1 MNDENLTLK
10 DDKVTLANQI
20 STLNSTITSRNNENE
35 TQNKI
40 NSEQNLSEIEFEIL
54 GTEEF
59 KKTIYVLSRKNNLT
73 EKIEK
78 IKNLKIE
85 KLNSDIENSN
95 IISSLY
101 KINEVLIENEELVKK
116 FVEENIL
123 ELNSEYEELEK
134 IMDSL
139 KKSKINKLILEQN
152 LSLLEKHKDELKE
165 KIKILEHIK

>member
-1 MNDENLTLK
+1 M
-10 DDKVTLANQI
+10 
-20 STLNSTITSRNNENE
+20 NSTITSRNNENE
-35 TQNKI
+35 TLNKI
-40 NSEQNLSEIEFEIL
+40 NSEQNFSEIEFEIL
-54 GTEEF
+54 ETEEF

-123 ELNSEYEELEK
+123 ELNSEIEELEK

-139 KKSKINKLILEQN
+139 KKSKIHKLILEQN

>member
-1 MNDENLTLK
+1 M
-10 DDKVTLANQI
+10 
-20 STLNSTITSRNNENE
+20 
-35 TQNKI
+35 
-40 NSEQNLSEIEFEIL
+40 
-54 GTEEF
+54 
-59 KKTIYVLSRKNNLT
+59 
-73 EKIEK
+73 
-78 IKNLKIE
+78 KIE

-95 IISSLY
+95 IVSSLY

-152 LSLLEKHKDELKE
+152 LSLLEKHQDELKE
-165 KIKILEHIK
+165 KIKILEQIK

>member
-85 KLNSDIENSN
+85 KLKSDIENSN

>member
-1 MNDENLTLK
+1 MKNDKES
-10 DDKVTLANQI
+10 VANQI
-20 STLNSTITSRNNENE
+20 STLNSTLTSRNNENE

-40 NSEQNLSEIEFEIL
+40 NSEQNISEFEIEIS

-59 KKTIYVLSRKNNLT
+59 KKTIDVLSRKNNLT

-95 IISSLY
+95 IISSLD
-101 KINEVLIENEELVKK
+101 KINEALIENEELVKK

-123 ELNSEYEELEK
+123 ELNSEYEELE
-134 IMDSL
+134 
-139 KKSKINKLILEQN
+139 
-152 LSLLEKHKDELKE
+152 
-165 KIKILEHIK
+165 

>member
-1 MNDENLTLK
+1 MNNENLTLK
-10 DDKVTLANQI
+10 DDKVTQANHI

>member
-1 MNDENLTLK
+1 M
-10 DDKVTLANQI
+10 
-20 STLNSTITSRNNENE
+20 
-35 TQNKI
+35 
-40 NSEQNLSEIEFEIL
+40 
-54 GTEEF
+54 
-59 KKTIYVLSRKNNLT
+59 
-73 EKIEK
+73 
-78 IKNLKIE
+78 KIE